1 MQNRTTGTFNQQML
15 CHRRMCWDNFGYDKK
30 KYLKWY
36 FMLTRTY
43 KDIIF
48 TEVFLLDLLSIYT

>member
-30 KYLKWY
+30 SILSDISCSPEP
-36 FMLTRTY
+36 

>member
-1 MQNRTTGTFNQQML
+1 ML